1 MLTPERRAELRG
13 LAESAKPVI
22 RHGGTDPAA
31 VCVPARLPARR
42 PRPHDRHRHQAPHRT
57 HAHARRHHLPGCPGA
72 CAALHLPARQGAG
85 RPLRLGDGEIDLGSI
100 YLPLTVTRVSP
111 AKAPYMHLGIGV
123 DLEQVRTVIADLF
136 ALATTDDKEE
146 S

>member
-1 MLTPERRAELRG
+1 MSPN
-13 LAESAKPVI
+13 I
-22 RHGGTDPAA
+22 GGISG
-31 VCVPARLPARR
+31 RLK
-42 PRPHDRHRHQAPHRT
+42 
-57 HAHARRHHLPGCPGA
+57 LVV
-72 CAALHLPARQGAG
+72 
-85 RPLRLGDGEIDLGSI
+85 GDGEIDLGSI

-123 DLEQVRTVIADLF
+123 DLERVRTVIADLF

>member
-1 MLTPERRAELRG
+1 MNPNIDGITG
-13 LAESAKPVI
+13 
-22 RHGGTDPAA
+22 
-31 VCVPARLPARR
+31 RLK
-42 PRPHDRHRHQAPHRT
+42 
-57 HAHARRHHLPGCPGA
+57 LV
-72 CAALHLPARQGAG
+72 
-85 RPLRLGDGEIDLGSI
+85 LGDGEIDLGSI

-123 DLEQVRTVIADLF
+123 DLERVRTVIADLF